1 MHQQAVSLV
10 AWLTAAGVVIGLIA
24 ACADG
29 VRRVWRRK
37 RDIADVAPGS
47 WVVAEPQLAVAVR
60 SALSSLA
67 ALSPPAVHT
76 LMIGDSRVIA
86 RFAQSAT
93 HPPSAPWKLAADGRL
108 GWSWTAD
115 IADLGGQ
122 HTAPPPVSAFVPV
135 GTGNGVTVLVD
146 LLAAPGVISV
156 RGDQQAVCGIV
167 NAMAFELISN
177 PWSRQARLVL
187 IGFDGDVPVPE
198 PGRVHAVRSLAALDA
213 EALAEPGDVLVPVLA
228 HPPQGDDL
236 DRLRGLLGGDDRA
249 VAAICVGP
257 SPLGGWVWDVAEDS
271 LAMPAIGVHVQPM
284 VTEVEQ
290 AQRRLL
296 GTGAAVGLKP
306 GNPEPDVEPEHLTSQ
321 PAFVPPEPMSDGID
335 IAGAGDQSGLQEV
348 HDAPEPELGKGAK
361 PGVLLPQAWLD
372 TIRVIRE
379 PVVTAA
385 QRARLWPAVA
395 EVRLV
400 GPLEVTALGTDLTG
414 QEPAIAELI
423 LASLHPDGLP
433 TGMLARALPAPPPEP
448 VAGAHLWLNIG
459 QSRLPLVCE
468 ATGGWRIP
476 ADVLVDWQL
485 FRALVE
491 TPEPA
496 TELIRCHSALALI
509 RGPVDAGGHLAD
521 HARHVLWNL
530 TSGAE
535 AMIMRTVRRTAMLAA
550 KRRDSGLIEW
560 TLRQGLVALPRIE
573 GLWRSLLLFHHE
585 HDRGKVPGTVDEM
598 LAALSAPTGHARLA
612 PETSALLSR
621 LERDRELWRAR

>member
-1 MHQQAVSLV
+1 MHQQAVVLAV
-10 AWLTAAGVVIGLIA
+10 WLTAACVVIGLIA
-24 ACADG
+24 ACGDKA
-29 VRRVWRRK
+29 RREWRK
-37 RDIADVAPGS
+37 HAIADVAPGS
-47 WVVAEPQLAVAVR
+47 WVVSDPWLAVAVQ
-60 SALSSLA
+60 SALSTLA
-67 ALSPPAVHT
+67 ALSPPPVHT
-76 LMIGDSRVIA
+76 LVVGDSRVIA
-86 RFAQSAT
+86 RFSHPAT
-93 HPPSAPWKLAADGRL
+93 HPPSAPWKLVADGQL
-108 GWSWTAD
+108 GGSWAAD
-115 IADLGGQ
+115 IADLNSQ
-122 HTAPPPVSAFVPV
+122 HATPLGMSAFVPV
-135 GTGNGVTVLVD
+135 GTVDDATVLVD
-146 LLAAPGVISV
+146 LLAAPGMISV
-156 RGDQQAVCGIV
+156 RGDQQAVCRIV
-167 NAMAFELISN
+167 SAMAFELISN
-177 PWSRQARLVL
+177 PWSRRARLAL

-198 PGRVHAVRSLAALDA
+198 PGRVHAVRSLESLDA
-213 EALAEPGDVLVPVLA
+213 EVPGEPGDVLVPVLA
-228 HPPQGDDL
+228 HPPQGDDI
-236 DRLRGLLGGDDRA
+236 DRVRSLLGGDDRA
-249 VAAICVGP
+249 VTAICVGP
-257 SPLGGWVWDVAEDS
+257 SCLAGWVWDLVDDS
-271 LAMPAIGVHVQPM
+271 LAMPALGLRVQPM
-284 VTEVEQ
+284 VAEVEQ
-290 AQRRLL
+290 RQRRLL
-296 GTGAAVGLKP
+296 DLGAAVGLKP

-348 HDAPEPELGKGAK
+348 HDAPEPELGKGAT
-361 PGVLLPQAWLD
+361 PGALLPQAWLD

-379 PVVTAA
+379 PVVTGA

-433 TGMLARALPAPPPEP
+433 TDMLARALPTPPPEP

-509 RGPVDAGGHLAD
+509 RGPLDAGDHLAD

-535 AMIMRTVRRTAMLAA
+535 AMIVRTVRRAAMLAA